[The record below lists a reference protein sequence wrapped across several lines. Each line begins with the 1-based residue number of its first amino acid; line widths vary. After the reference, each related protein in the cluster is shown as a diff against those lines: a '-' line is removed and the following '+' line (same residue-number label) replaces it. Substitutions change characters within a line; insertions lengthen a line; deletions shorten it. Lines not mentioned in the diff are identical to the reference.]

1 MSKAIDTA
9 FTKLMSVKTAA
20 SKFSASAADGN
31 RIIPPKT
38 KDKGEGHSHRTREGQ
53 PQERERELPITW
65 AHVWLRWRVK
75 TAALARD
82 RIEFIQFDVPTNI
95 WFAR

>member
-38 KDKGEGHSHRTREGQ
+38 KDKVRDTHIGRKEDDRKNGKEN
-53 PQERERELPITW
+53 
-65 AHVWLRWRVK
+65 HV
-75 TAALARD
+75 
-82 RIEFIQFDVPTNI
+82 
-95 WFAR
+95 